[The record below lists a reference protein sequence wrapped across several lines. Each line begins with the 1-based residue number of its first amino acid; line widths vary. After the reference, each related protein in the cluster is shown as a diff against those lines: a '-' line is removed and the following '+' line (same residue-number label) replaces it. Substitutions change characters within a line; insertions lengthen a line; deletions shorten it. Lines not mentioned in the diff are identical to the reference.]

1 SRQTRPTTTAC
12 GARPCGTSAHP
23 HTPDMVSSQ
32 EDGIKRI
39 VTGLL
44 DKLQGKAR
52 IDVVDEFAYPLPVS
66 VICRVLGVPE
76 EDEKR
81 FHAWIEAAMDGID
94 LGPEASSEE
103 GQGLVKLGQ

>member
-1 SRQTRPTTTAC
+1 MI
-12 GARPCGTSAHP
+12 TSDPPDHDRVRRATMRHFGPP
-23 HTPDMVSSQ
+23 HTSDLVSSQ

-44 DKLQGKAR
+44 DKLKGKTR

-103 GQGLVKLGQ
+103 GQRLAN